1 MGAAAEHRANA
12 VACEILG
19 RDHSAAMQRDMAQR
33 GLQVAEDCN
42 EFTRQAL
49 AYLVEPRGMRQPTVE
64 RAKTRRGYA
73 KRHSAL
79 VSAHCAWVDV
89 DSRNLY
95 AYGEAS
101 VKRSKA
107 AYALLRFA
115 LGTWTI
121 PDAIQVPRAVIS

>member
-1 MGAAAEHRANA
+1 MGAAAEHRANVFA
-12 VACEILG
+12 REILG
-19 RDHSAAMQRDMAQR
+19 RDHTAEMQRGMQRR
-33 GLQVAEDCN
+33 GLQVAEECN

-49 AYLVEPRGMRQPTVE
+49 AYLVEPRGLRQPTVE
-64 RAKTRRGYA
+64 RSKTRRGFT

>member
-12 VACEILG
+12 VAREILG

-73 KRHSAL
+73 KRHTAL
-79 VSAHCAWVDV
+79 VNAHCAWVGV
-89 DSRNLY
+89 DSRDLF
-95 AYGEAS
+95 AYSEAS
-101 VKRSKA
+101 VKRSRA
-107 AYALLRFA
+107 AYALLCFA

-121 PDAIQVPRAVIS
+121 PDAIQVPCAAAS